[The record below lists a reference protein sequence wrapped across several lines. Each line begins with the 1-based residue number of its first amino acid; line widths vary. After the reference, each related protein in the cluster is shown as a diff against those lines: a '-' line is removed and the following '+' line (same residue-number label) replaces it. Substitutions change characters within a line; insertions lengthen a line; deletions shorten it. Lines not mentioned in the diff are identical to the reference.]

1 MMDPVLLQT
10 YRQSAQE
17 RQRHLQEQM
26 QTRLELAWKVAHR
39 AAEILYSEFGVTK
52 VVAFGSITQEGMFHC
67 HSDVDLA
74 VWDLPEHLIFRA
86 IGVVQSVHPSYSVD
100 VIIFEEASPGL
111 KAVIEREGIP
121 L

>member
-1 MMDPVLLQT
+1 MIDPVLLQT

-17 RQRHLQEQM
+17 GQRHLQEQM
-26 QTRLELAWKVAHR
+26 QTRLELGWKVAHQ

-52 VVAFGSITQEGMFHC
+52 VVAFGSITQEGLFHS

-86 IGVVQSVHPSYSVD
+86 IGFVQSVHPSFSVD
-100 VIIFEEASPGL
+100 VIVYEEASPGL
-111 KAVIEREGIP
+111 KSVIDRDGIII
-121 L
+121 